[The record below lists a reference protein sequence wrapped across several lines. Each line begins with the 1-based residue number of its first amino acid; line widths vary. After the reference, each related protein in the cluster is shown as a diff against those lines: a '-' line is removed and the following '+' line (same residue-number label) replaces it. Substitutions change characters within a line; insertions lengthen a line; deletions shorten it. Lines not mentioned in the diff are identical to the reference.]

1 MNRKEYRS
9 YHGLTELDQSDFLSL
24 LAAGEKD
31 FSLCF
36 IPSAGKLENLSLE
49 GCLFDGSYVSEVT
62 AINCEFSGVSFKG
75 ASVYGEFEGCQFD
88 GSVFDEGLFE
98 CRFRDCTLA
107 NCSCIRTKFKKG
119 YIISSIID
127 KLDLRNALF
136 NDMWAAGCSIK
147 EPCIGIPSYTQG
159 GATCDE
165 VARAKERFFR
175 ELLLG
180 AV

>member
-1 MNRKEYRS
+1 MNRKAYRS

-49 GCLFDGSYVSEVT
+49 GCLFDGSYVEVT
-62 AINCEFSGVSFKG
+62 AINCEFSGASFKG
-75 ASVYGEFEGCQFD
+75 ASVYGTFEGCQFN
-88 GSVFDEGLFE
+88 GSVFDEGTFG
-98 CRFRDCTLA
+98 CRFRDCTLS
-107 NCSCIRTKFKKG
+107 NCSLICSRFKNG
-119 YIISSIID
+119 YIASSIID

-136 NDMWAAGCSIK
+136 DGTWAGGCSIK
-147 EPCIGIPSYTQG
+147 EPCMGIPSYTQG

-165 VARAKERFFR
+165 VAWAKERFFR